1 MAQLTIFD
9 KQKHYSK
16 KDFTCSI
23 GKYSMIYITFRNN
36 SWKRFTASEKI
47 AVYVN
52 TAGKLTFADPD
63 NSAGVVLKLKTG
75 TGRQSIV
82 ENTRYLQISGRSWP
96 GILKAATDT
105 VGSFD
110 FADEET
116 EQHPTASEHAVEL
129 VNTKKLM
136 NTKEPMNTK
145 CEGVSTMPKDDFKQ
159 LRARFYYDLSIFLE
173 KAKSNEERVQIWK
186 TIAALYGI
194 ETAAEPSPIM
204 VPKEGTHDKWW
215 QEKNLGPSQPIET
228 KEQHDKWSI

>member
-52 TAGKLTFADPD
+52 TAGKLMFADPD
-63 NSAGVVLKLKTG
+63 TNAGVVLKLKTG

-96 GILKAATDT
+96 AILKAATDT

-110 FADEET
+110 FAEEYPGNGKHAPTVT
-116 EQHPTASEHAVEL
+116 ENAAVSPAEQIKNATDAFIEKWNN
-129 VNTKKLM
+129 VNKKS
-136 NTKEPMNTK
+136 
-145 CEGVSTMPKDDFKQ
+145 EGVSTMPTDADFKQ

-194 ETAAEPSPIM
+194 KPTPGYVEPELS
-204 VPKEGTHDKWW
+204 EEDK
-215 QEKNLGPSQPIET
+215 
-228 KEQHDKWSI
+228 KWSI